1 MSRASRKEG
10 RTVRVRRS
18 AAEARR
24 VILDAAEK
32 RLREGG
38 PEAIRLQDIAGDV
51 GVSHPAILHHF
62 GSRAGL
68 TRALQERAM
77 ANLRSDLLTALGG
90 PAGSETAAAILD
102 RVFATLGDSGHARLL
117 VWHALANDGG
127 GNAAS
132 GGDMLDALS
141 DAIHRRRREQA
152 SEQGCPAPS
161 REDSGF
167 VVRLAAVAML
177 GDAIFYSGQDPRVQR
192 RFRAWL
198 AELIVGHLAREE
210 PAR

>member
-1 MSRASRKEG
+1 MSRASRK
-10 RTVRVRRS
+10 VRVRRS

-68 TRALQERAM
+68 TLALQERAM

-117 VWHALANDGG
+117 AWHALANDGG
-127 GNAAS
+127 GDAAS
-132 GGDMLDALS
+132 GGDMLEALS
-141 DAIHRRRREQA
+141 DAIHRRRRQQA
-152 SEQGCPAPS
+152 SEQGAPAPS

-167 VVRLAAVAML
+167 VVRLAAVSML
-177 GDAIFYSGQDPRVQR
+177 GDAILYSGQDARVQR
-192 RFRAWL
+192 RFRTWL
-198 AELIVGHLAREE
+198 AELIVGHLAREK
-210 PAR
+210 PSR